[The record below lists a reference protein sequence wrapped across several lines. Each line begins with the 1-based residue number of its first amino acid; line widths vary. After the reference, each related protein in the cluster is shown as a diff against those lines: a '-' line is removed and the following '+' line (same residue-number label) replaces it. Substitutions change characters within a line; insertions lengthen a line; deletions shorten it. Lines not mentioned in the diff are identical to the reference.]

1 MPSKL
6 EVMMDQ
12 ILKKKFN
19 KRIHSGYDPEDVDQF
34 FDGVITYLNEINISN
49 NTFGNDVKLLKD
61 EMNKLKEQIQQKNDV
76 INTQN
81 EQLDYYK
88 RNGYEGARVSNELS
102 HLREELANI
111 KAEKPK
117 K

>member
-1 MPSKL
+1 MPNKL

-34 FDGVITYLNEINISN
+34 FDGVITYLEKSNLTTIELANEINS
-49 NTFGNDVKLLKD
+49 LKD
-61 EMNKLKEQIQQKNDV
+61 EISKLKEQMQKKNDV
-76 INTQN
+76 IATQN

-88 RNGYEGARVSNELS
+88 KNGYDNARVSSEVS
-102 HLREELANI
+102 HLREELAGL
-111 KAEKPK
+111 KTAK